1 MSQNTST
8 SNHSSALELGRLLAE
23 KRNQKG
29 MSLEEAATRL
39 KLAPEKVRALEKGDY
54 KGLPELVYVR
64 GFLRNYA
71 RLVGMDTAELN
82 RYLES
87 ATPVARQ
94 DMSILEK
101 GPHQKELASLENR
114 KSFSGWIAVLLAL
127 VAVGGG
133 IYFWQSKSIAQQE
146 QKEATQSA
154 SSELV
159 QTPVKN
165 SSSNVAVIP
174 MTQPQANPASATAA
188 SATVAAASA
197 AAASG
202 AEGEPVIAADEL
214 YIKPRYRTLMVVKDK
229 TGKEVLNAIVAG
241 GSEQRFRGG
250 APYDVRIGY
259 VQGSTINYGGKQID
273 FGPYMV
279 GRTTAV
285 FKAGQ

>member
-1 MSQNTST
+1 MNQNTST
-8 SNHSSALELGRLLAE
+8 TNHSSALELGRLLAE
-23 KRNQKG
+23 KRNQMD
-29 MSLEEAATRL
+29 MSLEEVAARL

-82 RYLES
+82 RYLER
-87 ATPVARQ
+87 AAPVAKQ
-94 DMSILEK
+94 DISVLEK
-101 GPHQKELASLENR
+101 GTHQKEFTSLENR
-114 KSFSGWIAVLLAL
+114 KSFSGWIAGLLAL

-133 IYFWQSKSIAQQE
+133 IYFWQSKSIARQE
-146 QKEATQSA
+146 QKEAVPSA
-154 SSELV
+154 SAELV
-159 QTPVKN
+159 QAPAQN
-165 SSSNVAVIP
+165 SSSNVSVIP
-174 MTQPQANPASATAA
+174 MAQPQANPASATAA
-188 SATVAAASA
+188 SATVAAVSA
-197 AAASG
+197 AASAE
-202 AEGEPVIAADEL
+202 EGEPVIAADEL
-214 YIKPRYRTLMVVKDK
+214 YIKPRYRTLIVVKDK

-250 APYDVRIGY
+250 APYGVRIGY
-259 VQGSTINYGGKQID
+259 VQGSKINFGGEDID